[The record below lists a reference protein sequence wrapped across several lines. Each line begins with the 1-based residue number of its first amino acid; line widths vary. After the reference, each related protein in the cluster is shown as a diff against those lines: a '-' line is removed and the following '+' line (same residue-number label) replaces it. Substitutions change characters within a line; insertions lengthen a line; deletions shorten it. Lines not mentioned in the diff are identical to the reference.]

1 MPAEVRYVVFSR
13 DEVATAIE
21 LYGRRIFPEF
31 PSGSIVEME
40 TVGEEDP
47 CIRVLVR
54 ERATQLAQINIRSNE
69 LLSFMIRAC
78 RNAHVPLPARVPK
91 RLCMLNGSLAIAMM
105 FDQRRYRAAHTA

>member
-13 DEVATAIE
+13 DEVASAIE
-21 LYGRRIFPEF
+21 HYGRGIFPGF

-40 TVGEEDP
+40 TIGDEDP

-54 ERATQLAQINIRSNE
+54 EQAAQLAQIDINAHE

-78 RNAHVPLPARVPK
+78 RNARVPLPARVPK
-91 RLCMLNGSLAIAMM
+91 RLCMLKGSLAIAMM
-105 FDQRRYRAAHTA
+105 FDQRRYRAGHA